1 MRRARGKVVVLC
13 MIPLLAMCKGEYS
26 EDVDFA
32 EPRQKDRQVIQA
44 RFDIMVRRVTGREA
58 IV

>member
-1 MRRARGKVVVLC
+1 

>member
-1 MRRARGKVVVLC
+1 MRRAKEKVVVLC
-13 MIPLLAMCKGEYS
+13 MIPLLAMWKGEYS
-26 EDVDFA
+26 RDVDFA
-32 EPRQKDRQVIQA
+32 EPRQKDRQVMQT